1 MGRTHKKE
9 STFARA
15 ADHLGFVKP
24 DQVVELC
31 KAILAVQRDHGNREV
46 RANARMKYLVH
57 TLGIHGFRSLVEE
70 YFGETISPIK
80 PMKEWKFSDW
90 LGWHDQGD
98 GKMFKGFWVSSG
110 RIRDQDGVNVKTALR
125 TLVDEIECDVIL
137 TPNQNIVVSNIA
149 PENKGRVDEIL
160 AENGIEANEK
170 ALTPLHE
177 GAIACAA
184 LPLCGLAI
192 TEAERVLPEY
202 IDRVHKLM
210 DTMGL
215 GDTEMIFRMTG
226 CPNGCGRPYMAELGL
241 VGSGPDKYQIW
252 LGGTRELD
260 GTGWPYLDMV
270 PSDEL
275 EATLEPVFALYKM
288 RRKTNE
294 GFGNFCKRAGK
305 AQIAAFAEK
314 YVPGSYKDIVDG
326 KKVIVGQ
333 GKNKSL
339 KVDEE
344 LHTRIKALA
353 KKNKMSMQ
361 QFTTKI
367 LMDGIY
373 GMEP

>member
-1 MGRTHKKE
+1 MTDSLFSGLT
-9 STFARA
+9 A
-15 ADHLGFVKP
+15 AYFRM
-24 DQVVELC
+24 QT
-31 KAILAVQRDHGNREV
+31 QV

-177 GAIACAA
+177 VIPRHRHSSEYAYCKIEYAVSARGAIACAA

-215 GDTEMIFRMTG
+215 
-226 CPNGCGRPYMAELGL
+226 
-241 VGSGPDKYQIW
+241 
-252 LGGTRELD
+252 
-260 GTGWPYLDMV
+260 
-270 PSDEL
+270 
-275 EATLEPVFALYKM
+275 
-288 RRKTNE
+288 
-294 GFGNFCKRAGK
+294 
-305 AQIAAFAEK
+305 AAAAADF
-314 YVPGSYKDIVDG
+314 
-326 KKVIVGQ
+326 
-333 GKNKSL
+333 
-339 KVDEE
+339 
-344 LHTRIKALA
+344 
-353 KKNKMSMQ
+353 
-361 QFTTKI
+361 
-367 LMDGIY
+367 
-373 GMEP
+373 